1 MMPQLS
7 EYNRHAGR
15 SVERLAALSDGLFAI
30 AMTLLVLELHLPE
43 ASGIVGEAGL
53 ARALIGFAPQLLV
66 STMSFLALG
75 IFWVGQ
81 QSQFGQ
87 LKAAD
92 RDLTWVHI
100 GFLFLVTI
108 LPLSTRLLADFD
120 TLRLPIV

>member
-1 MMPQLS
+1 
-7 EYNRHAGR
+7 
-15 SVERLAALSDGLFAI
+15 
-30 AMTLLVLELHLPE
+30 
-43 ASGIVGEAGL
+43 
-53 ARALIGFAPQLLV
+53 
-66 STMSFLALG
+66 MSFLALG
-75 IFWVGQ
+75 IFWVCQ

-120 TLRLPIV
+120 TLRLPIVIYWLNILAMGAALWAGWSRAQRAGLIREDAPAGHLPTQDYHRPDPLRGGRGPMRHPSARQH